1 MSPRAC
7 PYSKTVNEF
16 LMFETM
22 AAGMAT
28 IEPTPTMIVP
38 FLNKGMRP
46 HLITTKA
53 KEIAFTHPTGDA
65 YHRPDTRQQINI
77 TQATPTSGRTLA
89 NRQPRSYGRPLRLPL
104 NSLPRF
110 WFLV

>member
-38 FLNKGMRP
+38 FLNKGMRS
-46 HLITTKA
+46 HLITAKA
-53 KEIAFTHPTGDA
+53 KEIDFT
-65 YHRPDTRQQINI
+65 I
-77 TQATPTSGRTLA
+77 TNSSLDMNLAANMDPVKARATWK
-89 NRQPRSYGRPLRLPL
+89 RSAA
-104 NSLPRF
+104 
-110 WFLV
+110 